1 MFVSGIAELFVSIFE
16 NRDIDDFF
24 YLASILRLSTKYFI
38 SNLRLQAIKA
48 LLRTWSNTL
57 QGHDAMVERALQA
70 PTNSDP
76 DSLTYPYVHPIHVLN
91 LARETN
97 VQIIIPSALYFLSIY
112 PIKDIISGTHPK
124 LTVKSRLGL
133 PRPSSILSHEDMKN
147 YSIMYQHRIDL
158 ILDYSRNV
166 LGKRRASSSCVFAN
180 AKSNSEDLDGYAS
193 RCTQAFARLASLV
206 SRSWY
211 TRTGPLKWMLQSIE
225 MIDKNEL
232 PLCHI
237 CRYHFTNDVQA
248 HRKWIWKTLPGIIDL
263 PSWEEM
269 EKMDLSEDLSNSTL
283 D

>member
-1 MFVSGIAELFVSIFE
+1 
-16 NRDIDDFF
+16 
-24 YLASILRLSTKYFI
+24 
-38 SNLRLQAIKA
+38 
-48 LLRTWSNTL
+48 
-57 QGHDAMVERALQA
+57 
-70 PTNSDP
+70 
-76 DSLTYPYVHPIHVLN
+76 
-91 LARETN
+91 
-97 VQIIIPSALYFLSIY
+97 
-112 PIKDIISGTHPK
+112 
-124 LTVKSRLGL
+124 
-133 PRPSSILSHEDMKN
+133 
-147 YSIMYQHRIDL
+147 MYQHRIDL

-248 HRKWIWKTLPGIIDL
+248 HRKWIWKTIPGIIDL

-269 EKMDLSEDLSNSTL
+269 EKMDLSEDLSSSTL